1 MTSIHDIKFIP
12 KRLKNAIAL
21 SLFGLIFSTA
31 STEADAPIDIRVAL
45 VIGNAS
51 YKHVPELANSA
62 NDAKSMGLVLRKLGF
77 SVVEVVDGNKD
88 VMNKAVD
95 QMQSLLKGKQ
105 AVGMLYYAGHGLQLD
120 WHNFMVPVDAKL
132 TKASDVT
139 KETIDIDKV
148 ITAFK
153 QSSTRL
159 NIIVLD
165 ACRDNPFTDK
175 ASGKGLAQLDAPSG
189 TYLAFA
195 TSPGNVAEDGD
206 ESSGNGLFTHYLI
219 KELQKP
225 ARIEDVFK
233 RVRLQVRQKSE
244 GRQIPWDSSSLEDD
258 FAFNDGVKHTFNP
271 EDLIKEAKHTIEK
284 EAKLKLEVQA
294 AKAQAE
300 TEAKL
305 RKQSKE
311 EQFAIQKSEWDKIKD
326 SKNVNDFYAFL
337 EKYPSG
343 FITEQATFALEKLSS
358 GKVLPAPN
366 QNGIKIV
373 ENKVRF
379 RVGDSQINQITDLNT
394 GTVLWEGSL
403 TVERIANNLAYVKV
417 DQRSEAEIYTLDG
430 GITKGGATEDVYS
443 WDPPRVDLPGD
454 ELVVGKKWTAR
465 TIETVGKTGNRLL
478 REDQTTIVAY
488 EDVTVPAGTFKAF
501 KIVMN
506 SSYNNGTVNKRTYW
520 VESGWGF
527 NLKTIRDIKRAN
539 GNNQHQVIEMVSR
552 TKGGSS

>member
-1 MTSIHDIKFIP
+1 M
-12 KRLKNAIAL
+12 
-21 SLFGLIFSTA
+21 
-31 STEADAPIDIRVAL
+31 
-45 VIGNAS
+45 
-51 YKHVPELANSA
+51 
-62 NDAKSMGLVLRKLGF
+62 
-77 SVVEVVDGNKD
+77 
-88 VMNKAVD
+88 
-95 QMQSLLKGKQ
+95 
-105 AVGMLYYAGHGLQLD
+105 
-120 WHNFMVPVDAKL
+120 
-132 TKASDVT
+132 
-139 KETIDIDKV
+139 
-148 ITAFK
+148 
-153 QSSTRL
+153 
-159 NIIVLD
+159 
-165 ACRDNPFTDK
+165 
-175 ASGKGLAQLDAPSG
+175 
-189 TYLAFA
+189 
-195 TSPGNVAEDGD
+195 AEDGD

-271 EDLIKEAKHTIEK
+271 EDLINEAKHTIEK

-343 FITEQATFALEKLSS
+343 FITEQATFALEKFSS

-394 GTVLWEGSL
+394 GTVLWKGSL

-417 DQRSEAEIYTLDG
+417 NQRSEAEIYTLDG

-465 TIETVGKTGNRLL
+465 TIETVGKTGNKLL

-552 TKGGSS
+552 AKGERLCQLLCGEHTHLSKN